1 MPIFFLFRD
10 FVLREIGEITVN
22 TFSDRAIQENIGLVS
37 LHVPIMGAM
46 DQILYIKLPPWHFYS
61 HCACH

>member
-37 LHVPIMGAM
+37 LHVPIMGVM
-46 DQILYIKLPPWHFYS
+46 DQTPYIRLPLWHFYS